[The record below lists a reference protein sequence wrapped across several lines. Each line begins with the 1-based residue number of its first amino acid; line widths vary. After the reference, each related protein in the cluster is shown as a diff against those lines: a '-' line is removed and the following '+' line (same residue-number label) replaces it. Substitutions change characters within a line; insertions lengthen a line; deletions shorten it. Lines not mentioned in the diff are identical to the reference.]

1 MTSGLLLLATAPA
14 WAFEESTKTATL
26 QRYQAAKAYY
36 EQKQYPKAAEEF
48 QLALETLPLPV
59 LALWAARCHALSG
72 NVVASQAAYLEAIR
86 LTPNELWLGDK
97 QQLAQSEASREF
109 AQLKQHIAKVEVS
122 PPSRKLVRVAE
133 PPVRELPRAESSPWR
148 TVGWV
153 SLSAGGAALAF
164 GSMAGLMLG
173 NRHDNMEPDCPQ
185 GTCDPATITK
195 DQVDEHNQLRTVTSV
210 GLVTG
215 GLLGA
220 VGLTL
225 ILATPTRE
233 SKPEVALRI
242 TPSGPVLAGAF

>member
-1 MTSGLLLLATAPA
+1 M
-14 WAFEESTKTATL
+14 
-26 QRYQAAKAYY
+26 QHYQAAKAYY

-48 QLALETLPLPV
+48 QLALEKLPLPV
-59 LALWAARCHALSG
+59 LALWAARSHAFAG
-72 NVVASQAAYLEAIR
+72 NFVASQAAYLEAIR
-86 LTPNELWLGDK
+86 LTPNELWQGDK
-97 QQLAQSEASREF
+97 QQIAQSEASRELER
-109 AQLKQHIAKVEVS
+109 LKQHIAKVEAS
-122 PPSRKLVRVAE
+122 PPRRKLVREAE
-133 PPVRELPRAESSPWR
+133 PPDRELPRTESNPWR

-173 NRHDNMEPDCPQ
+173 NRHDNMKPDCPQ
-185 GTCDPATITK
+185 GTCDPLTITK
-195 DQVDEHNQLRTVTSV
+195 DQVDEHNQLRTATSV

-242 TPSGPVLAGAF
+242 TPIGPVLEGAF